1 MADAQ
6 IIAIAITVL
15 AIVSGVLVNN
25 SRIGDIHARLGDVKE
40 TLRAETKA
48 EISALRV
55 EMNDRFNAIENK
67 LDAILR
73 MLADVDQRV
82 TRLEARN

>member
-1 MADAQ
+1 
-6 IIAIAITVL
+6 
-15 AIVSGVLVNN
+15 
-25 SRIGDIHARLGDVKE
+25 
-40 TLRAETKA
+40 
-48 EISALRV
+48 
-55 EMNDRFNAIENK
+55 MNDRFNAIENK

>member
-1 MADAQ
+1 MSHA
-6 IIAIAITVL
+6 L
-15 AIVSGVLVNN
+15 VS
-25 SRIGDIHARLGDVKE
+25 DVKE
-40 TLRAETKA
+40 TPRAETRA
-48 EISALRV
+48 GISALRV

-73 MLADVDQRV
+73 MLPDLDQRV